1 MKLYPWGDE
10 IPKNES
16 TWRLNV
22 WQGDFPRTDAALD
35 GYSGVAPAD
44 AYEPNGAGLYNM
56 LGNVWEWTA
65 TWFAKSSGQVRR
77 RTRATLAAALISDL

>member
-10 IPKNES
+10 IPRNES

-22 WQGDFPRTDAALD
+22 WQRDFPRTDAALD

-77 RTRATLAAALISDL
+77 ARARSCEQLFTDL